1 MMRRLFWPLL
11 ATLLLGGWFLNL
23 PLWWIVTAAAM
34 AVSVRLAC
42 EVVKAHRAQKEL
54 IARFNDEN
62 PPHPRKSLAMPRR
75 ELQKMLGRRRPTPG
89 ERPWSA

>member
-1 MMRRLFWPLL
+1 MRRLFWALL
-11 ATLLLGGWFLNL
+11 ATLLLEGWFLNL
-23 PLWWIVTAAAM
+23 PLWWIVTAAAI

-42 EVVKAHRAQKEL
+42 EVVKANRALKEL

-75 ELQKMLGRRRPTPG
+75 ELQKMSASSRPDAG
-89 ERPWSA
+89 